1 MKKSE
6 LRQLIKEELN
16 KSLQEENQNNTIG
29 YILLY
34 NDTPSRIL
42 IPIDDY
48 SSLQMSINYELKRAG
63 YELEEVGA
71 IIYNPQTNKMSKSI
85 INDLLYGSENLI
97 KRTINK
103 IDTNKITLDSSLKPI
118 KDFNPNNF
126 TIKPASITW

>member
-34 NDTPSRIL
+34 NDTPSKII
-42 IPIDDY
+42 IPIDDR
-48 SSLQMSINYELKRAG
+48 SSLQMSINYNLKRAG

-71 IIYNPQTNKMSKSI
+71 IIINPPTS
-85 INDLLYGSENLI
+85 DLLYGSENLI

-103 IDTNKITLDSSLKPI
+103 IDTNKIILDSSLKPI